1 MPVLFDARRWFLN
14 RTMRHLWALISYK
27 EDKMVWFQRGLIA
40 IALMTGTGAEA
51 VPAVPAGPSG
61 IQPKPDG
68 VVANCDDY
76 VKVTDQVFTGR
87 TGATFSAGGVQD
99 YLGGDTFGPK
109 VLDIGG
115 VDPAIYLQRHCGH

>member
-1 MPVLFDARRWFLN
+1 
-14 RTMRHLWALISYK
+14 
-27 EDKMVWFQRGLIA
+27 MVWFQRGLIA

-51 VPAVPAGPSG
+51 VSG
-61 IQPKPDG
+61 QPPVQPKPDG

-76 VKVTDQVFTGR
+76 VRVADQVFTGR

-115 VDPAIYLQRHCGH
+115 VDPAVYLQLHCGH